1 MTKLRIIVTLA
12 MLFFAFGSARR
23 MQAATPA
30 RTPAASGIAKAIR
43 AQAPGATPSLA
54 PAEAAKP
61 AESAQKVTRYTL
73 PPEQY
78 RKARNLAKIAFWGQL
93 VAFVYFV
100 IVFLL
105 FLKWKLAPKYRNWAE
120 GATATRFLQ
129 AVIFTPPVLVTL
141 AVLNIP
147 LDLAEEWVLR
157 KYGLSVQSWGSWF
170 WDWTKGQMISVVI
183 GIFLIWILYAVIRR
197 SARRWWFYFWVV
209 SLPIGLFLFFLQP
222 MVIDPMFHK
231 FAPLEQKDPA
241 LTVAL
246 ENMVQHAGENIP
258 PQRMYWMGAGEK
270 TTALNAYVTGFGA
283 SKRVVVWDTTIAK
296 MNTPQIVFVAG
307 HEMGHYV
314 LGHIPKLLGFAA
326 ISLFV
331 FFYLGY
337 RFIGGVLGRWGDA
350 WEIRG
355 LEDWASLP
363 ALLLL
368 LTIFSFAANPVTNA
382 YSRHYEHQAD
392 QYGLEVTHALT
403 PDASQVAAQSF
414 QILGE
419 VNLSDPD
426 PNPVDIFLYY
436 DHPAIPDRIRFCLT
450 YDPWAGGGHGE
461 FVK

>member
-1 MTKLRIIVTLA
+1 MRKIRFLVVMTILA
-12 MLFFAFGSARR
+12 FSMGYAP
-23 MQAATPA
+23 PA
-30 RTPAASGIAKAIR
+30 QPAALALAQPASTRAMVVQ
-43 AQAPGATPSLA
+43 AQAPDVSTSAA
-54 PAEAAKP
+54 PAETAKP
-61 AESAQKVTRYTL
+61 AESAQKITGYTL
-73 PPEQY
+73 PPALYQ
-78 RKARNLAKIAFWGQL
+78 KARNLAKIAFWGQL
-93 VAFVYFV
+93 AAFVYSV

-105 FLKWKLAPKYRNWAE
+105 FLKWRLGPKYRDWAE
-120 GATATRFLQ
+120 GAVSSRFLQ
-129 AVIFTPPVLVTL
+129 AMIFAPPVIVTL

-147 LDLAEEWVLR
+147 LSVAEEWVLR
-157 KYGLSVQSWGSWF
+157 KFGLSVQSWGSWF

-183 GIFLIWILYAVIRR
+183 GIFLVWILYAVIRR
-197 SARRWWFYFWVV
+197 SARRWWLYFWIV

-231 FAPLEQKDPA
+231 FVPLEQKDPA

-246 ENMVQHAGENIP
+246 ENMVQHAGGNIP
-258 PQRMYWMGAGEK
+258 PQRMYWMGAGKK

-314 LGHIPKLLGFAA
+314 LGHIPKLLGFGA
-326 ISLFV
+326 IVLFV

-337 RFIGGVLGRWGDA
+337 RFIGGVLGRWGGE

-355 LEDWASLP
+355 VEDWASLP

-382 YSRHYEHQAD
+382 FSRHYEHQAD
-392 QYGLEVTHALT
+392 QYGLEVTHRLT

-419 VNLSDPD
+419 VNLADPD
-426 PNPVDIFLYY
+426 PNPVDIFLFY

-450 YDPWAGGGHGE
+450 YDPWTGGGHGE